1 MERLSL
7 GTKLLSAPGSLGVFT
22 AEVVLSSDLDFRWW
36 APYAFHLWFC
46 FSPTNVFYSEALE
59 TYSSG
64 TAPGGAGRLPP
75 AAPAGSFLLGRP
87 VRVAGRCRSLLWDA
101 REMSLASPSSSP
113 TAPEPLAGF
122 ARRGGGEELGFGA
135 GLCRE
140 SADQGLLLGPK
151 KCM

>member
-1 MERLSL
+1 MERPFL
-7 GTKLLSAPGSLGVFT
+7 GTKLLPAPGSQGVFT
-22 AEVVLSSDLDFRWW
+22 AEVALSSDLDFRWW

-59 TYSSG
+59 TSSSG
-64 TAPGGAGRLPP
+64 TAPGGAGRLLP
-75 AAPAGSFLLGRP
+75 AAPAGSLLLSRP
-87 VRVAGRCRSLLWDA
+87 VLAAGRCRSLLWDV
-101 REMSLASPSSSP
+101 REISLASPSSSS

-122 ARRGGGEELGFGA
+122 ARRGGGEELGCGA
-135 GLCRE
+135 GLRRE